1 MECGSGVNR
10 FECVIHTCRS
20 LIESESELK
29 FGVWLIQKAL
39 VFPKR

>member
-1 MECGSGVNR
+1 MECGSIVYW

-20 LIESESELK
+20 LIESELR

-39 VFPKR
+39 AFPKR